1 MSKSLAGKIALVT
14 GASRGI
20 GRAIAESLAQDGA
33 LVSVHYGKS
42 KAAADEVVAK
52 IKSQGGDAFAV
63 AADLSKKGAAQAL
76 FASLDQELSARTGDT
91 KFDILI
97 NNAGIAPF
105 VSFADT
111 TEAVLDEIFT
121 VNVKSLFLITQE
133 AVKRLK
139 EGGRIISTSTGAV
152 RTPFPP
158 VAAYSMLKAPIDNL
172 TKSLAVELG
181 PRSITVNAVA
191 PGVIET
197 DMAEFVRSADG
208 EAFALGKQALKRIG
222 KPDDIADV
230 VSFLAG
236 PESRWITGQAIE
248 ATGGSALTF

>member
-1 MSKSLAGKIALVT
+1 MHS
-14 GASRGI
+14 
-20 GRAIAESLAQDGA
+20 
-33 LVSVHYGKS
+33 
-42 KAAADEVVAK
+42 
-52 IKSQGGDAFAV
+52 AV

-76 FASLDQELSARTGDT
+76 FAALDQELSARTSDT

-139 EGGRIISTSTGAV
+139 GGVISTSTGAV

-248 ATGGSALTF
+248 VTGGSALTF

>member
-33 LVSVHYGKS
+33 L
-42 KAAADEVVAK
+42 
-52 IKSQGGDAFAV
+52 DAFAV

-76 FASLDQELSARTGDT
+76 FASLDQELSERTGDT

-133 AVKRLK
+133 A
-139 EGGRIISTSTGAV
+139 E
-152 RTPFPP
+152 
-158 VAAYSMLKAPIDNL
+158 
-172 TKSLAVELG
+172 
-181 PRSITVNAVA
+181 
-191 PGVIET
+191 
-197 DMAEFVRSADG
+197 SA
-208 EAFALGKQALKRIG
+208 
-222 KPDDIADV
+222 
-230 VSFLAG
+230 
-236 PESRWITGQAIE
+236 
-248 ATGGSALTF
+248 

>member
-1 MSKSLAGKIALVT
+1 MILNYRTTMSKSLAGKIALVT

-33 LVSVHYGKS
+33 PVAVHYGKS

-121 VNVKSLFLITQE
+121 VDVKSLFLITQE

-139 EGGRIISTSTGAV
+139 EGGVSSRHRRAPFARHSHLSP
-152 RTPFPP
+152 RT
-158 VAAYSMLKAPIDNL
+158 
-172 TKSLAVELG
+172 
-181 PRSITVNAVA
+181 RC
-191 PGVIET
+191 
-197 DMAEFVRSADG
+197 
-208 EAFALGKQALKRIG
+208 
-222 KPDDIADV
+222 
-230 VSFLAG
+230 
-236 PESRWITGQAIE
+236 
-248 ATGGSALTF
+248 